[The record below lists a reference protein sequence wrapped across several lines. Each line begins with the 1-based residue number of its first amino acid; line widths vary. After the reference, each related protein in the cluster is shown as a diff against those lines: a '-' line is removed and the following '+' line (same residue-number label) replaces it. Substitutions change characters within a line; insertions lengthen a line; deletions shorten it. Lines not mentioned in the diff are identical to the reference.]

1 MKYYVDFSGYCE
13 VEASSSKEAV
23 QAFWSAVNDDKP
35 LPCNVYEIQCVE
47 EKEENFER
55 IKI

>member
-23 QAFWSAVNDDKP
+23 QAFWSAVNDDES
-35 LPCNVYEIQCVE
+35 LPCYVYEVQCVE
-47 EKEENFER
+47 EKEE
-55 IKI
+55 KTS